1 MLLKR
6 DCDFVDTKPGLQLLR
21 NAALPFTREM
31 ESCWKRC
38 MVVVVSYYTSMMR
51 EGLAELLHFW
61 NGRFVSKLV
70 GFIYLLKIFVTFLC
84 MFGKWSRAGVRC
96 S

>member
-1 MLLKR
+1 ML
-6 DCDFVDTKPGLQLLR
+6 
-21 NAALPFTREM
+21 E
-31 ESCWKRC
+31 E
-38 MVVVVSYYTSMMR
+38 VSDDGRLFYTSMKR
-51 EGLAELLHFW
+51 EGLAKLLHFW

-70 GFIYLLKIFVTFLC
+70 GFIYLSKRFVTFLC